1 MFLHEGTVMR
11 SLMDYQITS
20 LVDVAVGNTQSVFEI
35 EEFRLIAEANAIAGT
50 YSAWFSDVPF
60 DITSAAAVASRSNQ
74 GLIPQAIITLGQEA
88 PLEEFDL
95 ISVGWGVDTG
105 TAFATVVLINPDEA
119 TAIRNAELLAT
130 RIRSGTRV
138 SREGSWAGLVDKLEI
153 GTSGRAVIA
162 RLIPHTDQA
171 LLGISHLDTGSM
183 YRAITVHFIK
193 NNYSL
198 DNIDVPSV
206 MDSIELEVSD
216 SSDKESVF
224 LNGED
229 VTDRLRSNEVSK
241 LVSDISSVKE
251 VRAKMVQIQ
260 RRISSNKSIVIDGR
274 DIGTVVFPDAE
285 FKFFITASI
294 DSRAKRRFDEL
305 QESDSNVTL
314 EQIEEEIKSR
324 DHFDTTRENSPLK
337 KAEDAITIDTTHLD
351 VSEQVNMILEIINNN
366 QENTNK

>member
-1 MFLHEGTVMR
+1 MIIAIDGPAGSGKST
-11 SLMDYQITS
+11 TS
-20 LVDVAVGNTQSVFEI
+20 KLV
-35 EEFRLIAEANAIAGT
+35 AN
-50 YSAWFSDVPF
+50 
-60 DITSAAAVASRSNQ
+60 R
-74 GLIPQAIITLGQEA
+74 
-88 PLEEFDL
+88 
-95 ISVGWGVDTG
+95 
-105 TAFATVVLINPDEA
+105 
-119 TAIRNAELLAT
+119 
-130 RIRSGTRV
+130 
-138 SREGSWAGLVDKLEI
+138 
-153 GTSGRAVIA
+153 
-162 RLIPHTDQA
+162 
-171 LLGISHLDTGSM
+171 LGISHLDTGSM

-193 NNYSL
+193 NSYSL
-198 DNIDVPSV
+198 DSIDVSSV
-206 MDSIELEVSD
+206 MDSIELEISD

-229 VTDRLRSNEVSK
+229 VTDRLRSYEVSK

-285 FKFFITASI
+285 FKFFITESI

-324 DHFDTTRENSPLK
+324 DHFDSTRENSPLK

>member
-1 MFLHEGTVMR
+1 VIIAIDGPAGSGKST
-11 SLMDYQITS
+11 TS
-20 LVDVAVGNTQSVFEI
+20 KLV
-35 EEFRLIAEANAIAGT
+35 AN
-50 YSAWFSDVPF
+50 
-60 DITSAAAVASRSNQ
+60 R
-74 GLIPQAIITLGQEA
+74 
-88 PLEEFDL
+88 
-95 ISVGWGVDTG
+95 
-105 TAFATVVLINPDEA
+105 
-119 TAIRNAELLAT
+119 
-130 RIRSGTRV
+130 
-138 SREGSWAGLVDKLEI
+138 
-153 GTSGRAVIA
+153 
-162 RLIPHTDQA
+162 
-171 LLGISHLDTGSM
+171 LGISHLDTGSM

-193 NNYSL
+193 NSYSL
-198 DNIDVPSV
+198 DSIDVSSV
-206 MDSIELEVSD
+206 MDSIELEISD

-229 VTDRLRSNEVSK
+229 VTGRLRSNEVSK
-241 LVSDISSVKE
+241 LVSDISSAKE
-251 VRAKMVQIQ
+251 VRAKMVEIQ